1 LQREHLDRLIDLAVP
16 AASSNKAITSLS
28 LMQLKELKKKV
39 DAVLAGG
46 TAMDPYS
53 AAHLTECQLRITKA
67 LDAIY
72 IYNQPQAG
80 GGGMGPIIFGN
91 VVPGATNQVA
101 APAASVPSDSTPK
114 IVEGE
119 PAPN

>member
-1 LQREHLDRLIDLAVP
+1 
-16 AASSNKAITSLS
+16 
-28 LMQLKELKKKV
+28 MQLKEVKKKV

-46 TAMDPYS
+46 TPMDPYS
-53 AAHLTECQLRITKA
+53 AAHLTECQLRVTKA

-72 IYNQPQAG
+72 IYNAPQAG

-91 VVPGATNQVA
+91 VVPGAQN
-101 APAASVPSDSTPK
+101 APAVQAIEAPAQVPVDQAPAK

-119 PAPN
+119 PKQ